1 MLRRFLLAL
10 GLLVAPA
17 LMLSAA
23 PASAS
28 DGPFP
33 ALMNSIFGHQH
44 ARPGHVPRNHYRQAA
59 PLPRHHGHSYRS
71 PLPHP
76 HANYRYRYG
85 QQHHYHRRAHPQR
98 AAAQHARPM
107 HNPDAFNPKYRPQVV
122 RYSTKHKPG
131 TIVIDS
137 RHKFLYLVMKD
148 GKAKRYGV
156 GVGRPGFQWYGSHRI
171 TRKAKWPSWT
181 PPAAMR
187 KRQPWLPAHMK
198 GGPDNP
204 MGARALYLGDTLY
217 RIHGSNEPWSIGME
231 ISSGC
236 IRMRNEDVIDLYQ
249 RVKVGAKVVVI

>member
-1 MLRRFLLAL
+1 MLRKFFLTL
-10 GLLVAPA
+10 GVLLAPA
-17 LMLSAA
+17 LFLGSGASFSPAA
-23 PASAS
+23 AS

-33 ALMNSIFGHQH
+33 ALMNSLFGSGH
-44 ARPGHVPRNHYRQAA
+44 ASPGHVPRNHYRQAA
-59 PLPRHHGHSYRS
+59 PLPGHHGQAYRS

-76 HANYRYRYG
+76 HANHRYHA
-85 QQHHYHRRAHPQR
+85 QPQHRGHARQ
-98 AAAQHARPM
+98 AAAPAARAVR
-107 HNPDAFNPKYRPQVV
+107 NPRAFDPKFRPQVV
-122 RYSTKHKPG
+122 RYSTKHRPG
-131 TIVIDS
+131 TIVVDS
-137 RHKFLYLVMKD
+137 RNKFLYLVMKD

-156 GVGRPGFQWYGSHRI
+156 GVGRPGFQWYGSHKI

-187 KRQPWLPAHMK
+187 KRQPWLPVHMK
-198 GGPDNP
+198 GGPENP
-204 MGARALYLGDTLY
+204 MGARALYLGSTLY